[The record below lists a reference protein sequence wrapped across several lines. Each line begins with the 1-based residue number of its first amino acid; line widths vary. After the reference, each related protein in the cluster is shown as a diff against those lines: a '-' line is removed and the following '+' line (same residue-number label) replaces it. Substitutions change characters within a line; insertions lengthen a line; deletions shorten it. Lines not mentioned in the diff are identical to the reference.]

1 MKKQLTFSQRNG
13 YTSIDEVIIREDF
26 PEVVTN
32 SICSIFEYL
41 KSPTYR
47 NPTNLEFFNRTEMY
61 VWQHFFN
68 FRYSQYYVYLATS
81 PNQSLIIDNFLDPNN
96 QWFEKLD
103 LLEFIIRNMNDIDP
117 SYASH
122 LKNQFVLNINREFE
136 RLSYSYRII
145 DDLIVEVTSEAE
157 INTINDAIEKST
169 ENIKIHL
176 SNALQSLAIRPK
188 PDCRT
193 SIKESIH

>member
-1 MKKQLTFSQRNG
+1 
-13 YTSIDEVIIREDF
+13 
-26 PEVVTN
+26 
-32 SICSIFEYL
+32 
-41 KSPTYR
+41 
-47 NPTNLEFFNRTEMY
+47 
-61 VWQHFFN
+61 
-68 FRYSQYYVYLATS
+68 
-81 PNQSLIIDNFLDPNN
+81 LDPNN

-145 DDLIVEVTSEAE
+145 DDLIVEVTSESE
-157 INTINDAIEKST
+157 INAINDAIEKST

-193 SIKESIH
+193 SIKESISAVEALCRQLTGANTYGEALNELKKQGLEIPRFMYDAFIKLYTYTNQPDNGIRHALLETDNLPEYPEALFMLVTCSSFINYIDLKRIKSND